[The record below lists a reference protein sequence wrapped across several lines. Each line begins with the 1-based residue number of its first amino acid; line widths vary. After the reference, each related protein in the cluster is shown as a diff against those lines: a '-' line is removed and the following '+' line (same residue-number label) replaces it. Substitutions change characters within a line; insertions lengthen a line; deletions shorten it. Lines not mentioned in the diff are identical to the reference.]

1 MPKFLVAI
9 DYTVSITFEVEAD
22 DEDGAVEKAVAI
34 EEPKDTW
41 TEKIWDSIEFA
52 AAWVVEE
59 IK

>member
-9 DYTVSITFEVEAD
+9 DYTASITYEVEAD
-22 DEDGAVEKAVAI
+22 DADEAIDKATAI

-52 AAWVVEE
+52 DAWVVEE